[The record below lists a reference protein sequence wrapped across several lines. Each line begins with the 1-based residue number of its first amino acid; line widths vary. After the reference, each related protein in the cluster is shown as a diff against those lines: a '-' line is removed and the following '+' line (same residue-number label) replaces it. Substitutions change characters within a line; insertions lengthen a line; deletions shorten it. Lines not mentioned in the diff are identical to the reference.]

1 MNSEKDHQKLLMQ
14 ELLTAQG
21 TITYPMLPA
30 SKFVCPP
37 LAIITILFLLLLMWL
52 ALRPWVLVG
61 DPINLRKSFI
71 LLKKGL
77 ILNHKHSILDGGS
90 ISYNIYYL
98 AEKARKEGNPW
109 TIYSFII
116 RKNMEI
122 LHGSRSE
129 I

>member
-52 ALRPWVLVG
+52 ALRPRVLVG

-98 AEKARKEGNPW
+98 AEKARKEGNP
-109 TIYSFII
+109 
-116 RKNMEI
+116 
-122 LHGSRSE
+122 
-129 I
+129 